1 MYLHSNNMPL
11 HETKAFVKFA
21 ICRDLG
27 HNTLHML
34 LDTDCNTFHIQKP
47 QNPIQ

>member
-1 MYLHSNNMPL
+1 MPH

-27 HNTLHML
+27 HDTLQML
-34 LDTDCNTFHIQKP
+34 LGTDCKTFHILKS